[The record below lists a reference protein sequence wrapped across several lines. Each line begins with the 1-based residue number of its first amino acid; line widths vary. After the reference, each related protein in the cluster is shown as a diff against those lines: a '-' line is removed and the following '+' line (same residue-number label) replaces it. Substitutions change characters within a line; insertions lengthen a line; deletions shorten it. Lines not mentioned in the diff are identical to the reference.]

1 MTNYT
6 IKNKNISIDEIY
18 DIVFKNKKLSL
29 SKTVISNIN
38 KSRSFLEKKIR
49 DENKPFYGV
58 NILVF

>member
-6 IKNKNISIDEIY
+6 IKNKNISVDEIY

-49 DENKPFYGV
+49 NENKIKNSNFR
-58 NILVF
+58 